1 MAQNLEL
8 LRTSFEQKP
17 QWLAFAA
24 HFLLRPKQLYRGWR
38 NYSKNENTA
47 KSTGF
52 WLSFW
57 KNWCVDKEITDE
69 IENYEPAELNT
80 LLEHFYAEVNNTKKV
95 EIMNQKALK

>member
-1 MAQNLEL
+1 MAQNLDP

-24 HFLLRPKQLYRGWR
+24 HLLFATETTVEELR

-52 WLSFW
+52 WLSVW
-57 KNWCVDKEITDE
+57 KNWCADKEITDE
-69 IENYEPAELNT
+69 IENAG
-80 LLEHFYAEVNNTKKV
+80 
-95 EIMNQKALK
+95 